1 LSSEINQEAAM
12 KYGKRVKAS
21 AMRKVLPPESRSVP
35 EVAREMAVSEQTIYN
50 WKRMA
55 EFLCHRNRL

>member
-1 LSSEINQEAAM
+1 M